1 MAVLTYLLH
10 LEKVC
15 KKIYS
20 KEYCLVEQS
29 LCELETEETEVAK
42 MGFNLTVVETA
53 NILEVEF
60 SVFKACQLSL
70 TNLFTFDLFF
80 FQLPDLLFYNT
91 P

>member
-1 MAVLTYLLH
+1 MAALTCLLC

-53 NILEVEF
+53 DTLGVE
-60 SVFKACQLSL
+60 SLVSKA
-70 TNLFTFDLFF
+70 
-80 FQLPDLLFYNT
+80 Y
-91 P
+91 